1 MLHSFLFCLFSE
13 RYCGQKCGQIEIF
26 GRICK
31 WGESTNG
38 FVMRNVGGV
47 VAGLLGVICP
57 KSAPIAVSKTDNI
70 KIITPEANQ
79 FADAWDID
87 YRKYH
92 DLFVPENKKAVIA
105 VSLGV

>member
-1 MLHSFLFCLFSE
+1 MDSLRRVLLRILIGSSE
-13 RYCGQKCGQIEIF
+13 
-26 GRICK
+26 
-31 WGESTNG
+31 
-38 FVMRNVGGV
+38 
-47 VAGLLGVICP
+47 LLL
-57 KSAPIAVSKTDNI
+57 SPIAVSKTDNI